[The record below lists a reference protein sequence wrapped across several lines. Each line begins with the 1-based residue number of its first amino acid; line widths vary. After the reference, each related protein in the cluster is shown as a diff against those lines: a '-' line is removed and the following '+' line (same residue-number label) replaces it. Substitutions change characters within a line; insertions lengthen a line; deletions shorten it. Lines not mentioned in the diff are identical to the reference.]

1 MSYGDDD
8 GGLLDVNSLIK
19 SKKPGDS
26 GVGLGNFFANSG
38 QTTGKLAD
46 IAADNANIFGGN
58 SSDYLSAM
66 GLSGTK
72 PTEMS
77 GLDKLFGTDSGRA
90 MVNAGLGVGQ
100 LGLGL
105 ASYLSNAKMLKKQG
119 ALMDQQLANN
129 TKEMARRDDALASMN
144 GSGAAVRERY
154 DRAKANPTNSI
165 G

>member
-1 MSYGDDD
+1 MST
-8 GGLLDVNSLIK
+8 
-19 SKKPGDS
+19 
-26 GVGLGNFFANSG
+26 GVGQN
-38 QTTGKLAD
+38 LAKILSYNNYNNN
-46 IAADNANIFGGN
+46 IASEDYKTFGDTYGGTLDKYKT
-58 SSDYLSAM
+58 DYLNDP
-66 GLSGTK
+66 TK
-72 PTEMS
+72 NMVEPS
-77 GLDKLFGTDSGRA
+77 GLENLFGTDSGRA

>member
-8 GGLLDVNSLIK
+8 GLLDVNSLIR
-19 SKKPGDS
+19 SKKG
-26 GVGLGNFFANSG
+26 GAGLGNFFANSG

-46 IAADNANIFGGN
+46 IAADDANVFGGN

-66 GLSGTK
+66 RLSGTK

-77 GLDKLFGTDSGRA
+77 GLDKLFGTDNGRA

-129 TKEMARRDDALASMN
+129 TKEMARRDGALSAFDKGVNDYRNNN
-144 GSGAAVRERY
+144 GAVV
-154 DRAKANPTNSI
+154 A
-165 G
+165 